1 MIKYTLN
8 KKTINIEEFNNAEV
22 FGITVYKND
31 KIVFNVEDISPDKK
45 FVETLIHKLIKYDVS
60 IYHIID
66 VIEDE
71 LFTYVE
77 D

>member
-8 KKTINIEEFNNAEV
+8 RKTINIEEFNNAEV
-22 FGITVYKND
+22 FGITVYKNE
-31 KIVFNVEDISPDKK
+31 KVFLNIEDISPDKK
-45 FVETLIHKLIKYDVS
+45 FVENIIHKLIEYDVS

-71 LFTYVE
+71 ILEYIG
-77 D
+77 